1 MNSKTK
7 NNIPVVKTDP
17 GTVEK
22 KFLLLNLLRQRT
34 LWLIR
39 IRWFVP
45 PCMALGAAIA
55 LWLGFELYWQ
65 GILRVAGFI
74 LFYNIIFFVLYR
86 WVIKEN
92 KEKLRAFT
100 SFLEAFDYVA
110 MYFLIHYTGGISSP
124 IVLFF
129 IFPIILAA
137 ILLKREAA
145 WGFANMAVIGM
156 SVIAL
161 LEFYKVIPW
170 YGIYYRG
177 SAYGLLPNAPMNIV
191 ISILFFAAGVY
202 ITAFLSTSIMEVLKE
217 RVIDLSKSHEEIE
230 AVNQLKDRFI
240 LRVTH
245 NLKAPLATTID
256 MLDILNREYMGE
268 LNNKQKEYIER
279 IDGRLKTMISML
291 QDLLTLARSREETRK
306 PQEELVD
313 LLDIHQRICRVYADK
328 ARTKGLA
335 FQVDLPQE
343 PVLIDGDKDML
354 EQMTENLVSN
364 AIKYTEKGNV
374 EIKLRYRT
382 DGWIVI
388 QVKDT
393 GIGIPKDDMGYLFS
407 DFFRAKNAKKIQPFG
422 TGLGLALIK
431 QAAEQ
436 HKGNVEIHSKEGEGT
451 VFTIKLPSKG

>member
-1 MNSKTK
+1 
-7 NNIPVVKTDP
+7 
-17 GTVEK
+17 
-22 KFLLLNLLRQRT
+22 
-34 LWLIR
+34 
-39 IRWFVP
+39 
-45 PCMALGAAIA
+45 
-55 LWLGFELYWQ
+55 
-65 GILRVAGFI
+65 
-74 LFYNIIFFVLYR
+74 
-86 WVIKEN
+86 
-92 KEKLRAFT
+92 
-100 SFLEAFDYVA
+100 
-110 MYFLIHYTGGISSP
+110 
-124 IVLFF
+124 
-129 IFPIILAA
+129 
-137 ILLKREAA
+137 
-145 WGFANMAVIGM
+145 AVIGM

-161 LEFYKVIPW
+161 LEYSKIIPW
-170 YGIYYRG
+170 HGIYYRG
-177 SAYGLLPNAPMNIV
+177 EAYGLLPNAPLHIG

-230 AVNQLKDRFI
+230 ALNQLKDRFI

-268 LNNKQKEYIER
+268 LNSKQKEYIER

-291 QDLLTLARSREETRK
+291 QDLLALARSREETRK
-306 PQEELVD
+306 SQKELVD

-328 ARTKGLA
+328 ARSKGLD
-335 FQVDLPQE
+335 FQLDFPQD

-354 EQMTENLVSN
+354 EQMVENLVSN
-364 AIKYTEKGNV
+364 AVKYTEKGNV
-374 EIKLRYRT
+374 EIKLSYRS

-388 QVKDT
+388 QVKDS

-407 DFFRAKNAKKIQPFG
+407 DFFRAKNAKKIQAFG

-451 VFTIKLPSKG
+451 VFTVKLPSKA

>member
-1 MNSKTK
+1 MNSETK
-7 NNIPVVKTDP
+7 NNIPVVKADT

-22 KFLLLNLLRQRT
+22 KFLLLNLLRQRA

-65 GILRVAGFI
+65 GILGVAGFI
-74 LFYNIIFFVLYR
+74 LFYNILFFVLYR
-86 WVIKEN
+86 WIIKEN
-92 KEKLRAFT
+92 REKLRTFT

-156 SVIAL
+156 IGIAL

-170 YGIYYRG
+170 HGIYYRG
-177 SAYGLLPNAPMNIV
+177 EAYGLLPNAPMNII

-240 LRVTH
+240 LRVAH

-256 MLDILNREYMGE
+256 MLDILDREYMGE
-268 LNNKQKEYIER
+268 LNSKQKEYIER
-279 IDGRLKTMISML
+279 IDGRLKTMIAML
-291 QDLLTLARSREETRK
+291 QDLLALTRSREETRN
-306 PQEELVD
+306 PQKELVD
-313 LLDIHQRICRVYADK
+313 LLDIHQCICRVYADK
-328 ARTKGLA
+328 ARTKGLD

-354 EQMTENLVSN
+354 EQMVENLISN
-364 AIKYTEKGNV
+364 AVKYTEKGNV
-374 EIKLRYRT
+374 EIKLRHRT
-382 DGWIVI
+382 DGWIII

-407 DFFRAKNAKKIQPFG
+407 DFFRAKNAKKIQAFG

-451 VFTIKLPSKG
+451 VFTVKLPS